1 MCCALKQTQWRFLE
15 YSWLRFFPSCNL
27 ILAIFLTFHFEKEMY
42 HKPATPAN
50 SFFFALWFE
59 KLMCHKAETTPR
71 SPSQFAGLWHIYF
84 SKFKTKHISRPRPRD
99 WPQGGRVFWSNSFQS
114 LKSTTIRLSTLITSS
129 ALWRVSKDWN
139 SRSSF
144 CRHRANWL
152 PSQVKAWGKW

>member
-1 MCCALKQTQWRFLE
+1 MDEMCATCMCCALKQTQWRFLE

-42 HKPATPAN
+42 HKPATPDN
-50 SFFFALWFE
+50 SFFLLW
-59 KLMCHKAETTPR
+59 
-71 SPSQFAGLWHIYF
+71 GLKNWCV
-84 SKFKTKHISRPRPRD
+84 TKPRPHRD
-99 WPQGGRVFWSNSFQS
+99 PPPSSLVCDIFIFQSSKQNTFHGPALATGQGGRVFWSNSFQS

-144 CRHRANWL
+144 CRHSSR
-152 PSQVKAWGKW
+152 